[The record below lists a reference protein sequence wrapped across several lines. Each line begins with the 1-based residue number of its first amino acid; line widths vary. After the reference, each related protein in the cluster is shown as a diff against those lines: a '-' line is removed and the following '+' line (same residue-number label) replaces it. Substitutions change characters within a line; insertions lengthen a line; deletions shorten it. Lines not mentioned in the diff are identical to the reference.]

1 VFQIYNGVLLLLTT
15 FRAKREETVKSTRRS
30 FIQQASVAAAAAMTS
45 QSVTAS
51 LDERKSAPKTLSAA
65 VPDGKSLKATV
76 PDTLDLV
83 EYADHAINGLT
94 QTLDP
99 HFNYEIF
106 FRVQLGTNPPYLQH
120 DTTGLPTINPK
131 FAESLPMMRI
141 MSGSSKYADIDEKL
155 MQMMLDNTGDDGLYY
170 ARYDPRRT
178 WHEGV
183 GHNYN
188 KQFHIDFANVYGNSR
203 LLLAMMAWYQVSR
216 DPAWEARM
224 EKLAHALCKMAIQRD
239 DYSYYPDSQ
248 IGEAFSY
255 AKGLGWLRSEEA
267 MVEHT
272 GAEGSMFMYHCGSIR
287 ALSRFHSMTGDQPS
301 IETATRLVRFVTKPK
316 FWGVPTD
323 RILGAGTSAER
334 AQWQGHPHAHAA
346 MLMALLEY
354 SHVVNDPRLAR
365 FVRNAYQYDL
375 SHYGLPRI
383 GMFGE
388 GCTNGDMV
396 ALSIMLSD
404 AGQGDYWDDTDSYV
418 RNHLIESMFTDP
430 DRIKNLDR
438 VSPVADISAPQDSTD
453 EAIRRSIGVVGSPGL
468 TSMVPFSIGCCT
480 GNVTEALYYAW
491 ASSVRHKNNTTTV
504 NLLINRASPW
514 LDVDSFLPYEGK
526 VLLKNKMSKQVSVRV
541 PAWVD
546 RKQLQCFVN
555 ENRFVPSAVG
565 NFLLFDA
572 LKPNDVIKLEFPV
585 KEETESYTY
594 RPGGFA
600 SLQETNESAGIVYTL
615 RFRGNTL
622 VDISPREDEG
632 FYPIYKRDQYKQDQ
646 APQREVIRYVA
657 PRLIK
662 WWAGDPS
669 DQA

>member
-1 VFQIYNGVLLLLTT
+1 M
-15 FRAKREETVKSTRRS
+15 KSTRRS
-30 FIQQASVAAAAAMTS
+30 FIQQASVATAVAMTPPTF
-45 QSVTAS
+45 VAS
-51 LDERKSAPKTLSAA
+51 LDGRKAPANAA
-65 VPDGKSLKATV
+65 FAVSSEGQIPQTAA

-99 HFNYEIF
+99 QFNYEIF

-141 MSGSSKYADIDEKL
+141 MSGSSKYSDIDQKL
-155 MQMMLDNTGDDGLYY
+155 MQMMLDNTGEDGLYY

-216 DPAWEARM
+216 DPVWEPRM
-224 EKLAHALCKMAIQRD
+224 DKLAHALCQIAIQRE

-255 AKGLGWLRSEEA
+255 AKGLGWLRSEEP

-287 ALSRFHSMTGDQPS
+287 ALARYHAMTGDRLS
-301 IETATRLVRFVTKPK
+301 IETATRLVRFVTRPK

-323 RILGAGTSAER
+323 KILGAGTSAER

-354 SHVVNDPRLAR
+354 SHVANDPRLAR

-418 RNHLIESMFTDP
+418 RNHLIESIFTDP
-430 DRIKNLDR
+430 ERIRNLDR
-438 VSPVADISAPQDSTD
+438 VSPVADVSIPQDSTD

-491 ASSVRHKNNTTTV
+491 ASTVRHKNNATTV

-514 LDVDSFLPYEGK
+514 LVVDSSLPYEGK
-526 VLLKNKMSKQVSVRV
+526 VLLKNKTSEQVSVRI

-546 RKQLQCFVN
+546 RGQLRCQVN
-555 ENRFVPSAVG
+555 EKTVVPPTVG
-565 NFLLFDA
+565 NFIVFDG
-572 LKPNDVIKLEFPV
+572 LKPNDAIKLEFPV
-585 KEETESYTY
+585 KDETEHYTY
-594 RPGGFA
+594 RPTGFA
-600 SLQETNESAGIVYTL
+600 NLQETNEDAGIIYTL

-622 VDISPREDEG
+622 VDVSPREDEG
-632 FYPIYKRDQYKQDQ
+632 YYPIYKRDHYKQNQ
-646 APQREVIRYVA
+646 TPQREVTRYVA

-662 WWAGDPS
+662 WWAGEPG
-669 DQA
+669 DQV